1 MSDFLQSHGLQHTR
15 LPCPSLS
22 LGVCLNSCP
31 FSQWCHPT
39 ISSSVVPFSCFP
51 QPFPTSGLFL
61 MNWLSASG
69 NQSIGDSASASV
81 LAMNIQGWSQALFLD
96 NHIQRDKIQA
106 CIECLVYVG
115 FWSRKH
121 YSLIGKENKIELKT
135 EYMSRTILRE
145 KGAIFIEHLCQ
156 LPFQYQCAHR

>member
-39 ISSSVVPFSCFP
+39 ISSSVVPFSCFL

-61 MNWLSASG
+61 MNRLSASG